1 MGRERFRR
9 LRPRGEEPGSRQRR
23 AGPGPLQGRFGR
35 PGRGAASRESGA
47 GRRGRGSCQT
57 RLVTGPRRRPPPPG
71 RAAVGQR
78 AGHIPRGAEEMA
90 GIPPAAP
97 PSGLGEGA
105 ALARAAP
112 APSSGHG
119 RGPLPW
125 EGRHHSLR
133 KGTRSAPAETTRPC
147 PVSCPLNLSRA
158 QIVWAGHLG
167 SGSCTPTQSPADQA
181 SGPSNRDGAQS
192 VQRARGLAE
201 RDAEAPGSEDSASP
215 SLRFWKALATDICKC
230 SRLFKCLLNECMRIG

>member
-57 RLVTGPRRRPPPPG
+57 RLVTGPRRRPPPSG
-71 RAAVGQR
+71 RAAVGQL

-112 APSSGHG
+112 APSSGHPFPG
-119 RGPLPW
+119 R
-125 EGRHHSLR
+125 
-133 KGTRSAPAETTRPC
+133 AATTHC
-147 PVSCPLNLSRA
+147 ERA
-158 QIVWAGHLG
+158 QGRPPQRLPGPA
-167 SGSCTPTQSPADQA
+167 QSPAPLTCLGLRL
-181 SGPSNRDGAQS
+181 SGPAIWGAVLHPYS
-192 VQRARGLAE
+192 I
-201 RDAEAPGSEDSASP
+201 P
-215 SLRFWKALATDICKC
+215 C
-230 SRLFKCLLNECMRIG
+230 